1 MTNATRAGYDVVAE
15 SYAEMIPDTRYEA
28 AIDLAMV
35 RHFVD
40 GMPERPA
47 SVLDAGCGTGRM
59 ITFLTE
65 LDGALNVTG
74 SDLSPGMIAQAR
86 SQHPDLDVVV
96 AGHTAL
102 PFDDDRFDGVLA
114 WYSVIHTPPHELGAV
129 FGEFARVLRPG
140 GVLLL
145 GYQAGTGDRRL
156 DRPYGHDVELTAY
169 LHHTPYVCEV
179 LRARGFVVDAVLDR
193 AARPSEKHAQGF
205 VLARSVKTAGPTAS
219 RRV

>member
-1 MTNATRAGYDVVAE
+1 MTDGTRAGYDVVAA

-28 AIDLAMV
+28 PVDLAMV

-40 GMPERPA
+40 AMPDRPA
-47 SVLDAGCGTGRM
+47 AVLDAGCGTGRM

-65 LDGALNVTG
+65 LDGALKITG
-74 SDLSPGMIAQAR
+74 SDLSPGMLAQAGSR
-86 SQHPDLDVVV
+86 HPDLDLV
-96 AGHTAL
+96 AASHAAL
-102 PFDDDRFDGVLA
+102 PFDDDRFDGLLA

-129 FGEFARVLRPG
+129 FDEFARVLRPG

-169 LHHTPYVCEV
+169 LHHTPYVCEG
-179 LRARGFVVDAVLDR
+179 LRSRGFGIDTVLDR
-193 AARPSEKHAQGF
+193 ASRPSEKHAQGF
-205 VLARSVKTAGPTAS
+205 VLARSVRPAGPPTS
-219 RRV
+219 RRA